1 MSTFLEQIRLAEMAA
16 ENIYFAR
23 LDRELI
29 ESLHERM
36 QERMQER
43 EDPFRPYIPPP
54 MGPENIPKGVTHE

>member
-36 QERMQER
+36 QER